1 MEILNYYWQGAAY
14 QDNLLQTYRNFHLT
28 SQSILIAIGAG
39 LAYGVLDSSMPDN
52 LPYIYGLLVVISVL
66 GVYLLVRMRQL
77 ILARGQDVD
86 FFHNRIIHLEKSL
99 PKHEQVMTEFK
110 VYQKFHRQQTDLNT
124 FFEDF
129 KLSDRTREELTD
141 KGKGHTREFLD
152 THLFI
157 GFVLVW
163 TSFHVACLKVLVF

>member
-1 MEILNYYWQGAAY
+1 MDYLNYYWQGAAY

-39 LAYGVLDSSMPDN
+39 LAYGVLGAAVPDS
-52 LPYIYGLLVVISVL
+52 LPYVYALLVVISVL

-77 ILARGQDVD
+77 IIARGQDVD
-86 FFHNRIIHLEKSL
+86 FFHNRIIHLEMSL
-99 PKHEQVMTEFK
+99 PKQEQVMTEFK

-124 FFEDF
+124 FFEDYE
-129 KLSDRTREELTD
+129 LSERTRAELTD
-141 KGKGHTREFLD
+141 KGKGHTRKFLD

-157 GFVLVW
+157 GFLLVW
-163 TSFHVACLKVLVF
+163 LSFHVTCLKVLLF